1 MSLEQDI
8 LKIKSQLSPAKQAL
22 LAKRLQG
29 KVQSDQKL
37 NVVPRRTT
45 ISPVPLSFAQE
56 RLWFLHK
63 LNPDSAFY
71 NEHGAI
77 QLQGV
82 LDVDILEQCLRELVS
97 RHESLRTT
105 FDTVVGQPVQVI
117 AASMDVPLSVVNLS
131 ELPQAAQKLE
141 ILRLS
146 AEQCLPP
153 FNFVQGPLLRWTLVQ
168 LGKQD
173 YVLLL
178 TMHHIIID
186 GWSLG
191 VIFRELAV
199 LYAAF
204 SQGKPYPLLELPLQ
218 YADFALWQRQ
228 WLQGSVLESQ
238 LTYWKQQLSNYPPVL
253 QLPTDYPRPSVQTF
267 RGARQYFSLGANL
280 TQALKDLSKQENLTL
295 FITLLAAFKTLLY
308 RYTSVE
314 KIVIGSPIANR
325 NRDKNTEGIVG
336 FFANTIA
343 MQTDFSGNPTF
354 RELLSRVRQMVLEA
368 QTYQDLPFEQLV
380 KELQPHRDLSHA
392 PIFQVLFLL
401 QNELT
406 SALSALEPLG
416 LNTSL
421 WETDT
426 NTAKFDLTLAVRE
439 TDGKLI
445 GAWEYNTDLFAP
457 STIARMAN
465 HFQTLLAAIVLNADR
480 RLHDL
485 PLLTMQEKQQFLEW
499 NQTQLNYSK
508 NLCIHHL
515 FEQQVQ
521 KTPNA
526 VAVVFKDEQLTY
538 RELNSRANQL
548 AHHLQTLGVS
558 PEVLVGTCVERSL
571 EMIVGLLAI
580 LKAGGAYVPLD
591 SAYPQERLFYMLSDS
606 QVKVLLT
613 TEKLAAKLPEHKA
626 SVVYLDTDS
635 KLISQQN
642 QYNPITN
649 TKPTNLAYV
658 LYTSGSTGKPK
669 GVTVEHRSTIN
680 FLHWARE
687 VYTSEQLAGVL
698 ACTSINFDLSVFEL
712 FVPLCW
718 GGRVILV
725 ENALYLPTLP
735 AVLNVTLLNTVPS
748 VIAELLKINGI
759 PDGVKTI
766 NLAGEP
772 LPHQL
777 VQQLYQHHPSIQVFN
792 LYGPTE
798 ATTYS
803 TFTLVP
809 FGLNKAPNIG
819 RPIANT
825 QVYILDSH
833 LQPVPIGVM
842 GELYIGGAGLARD
855 YLHRPELTADKFI
868 RNPFSDILGDRLYK
882 TGDRARFLPDGNIE
896 FLGRIDHQ
904 IKIRGYRIELGEI
917 EAVLVTHPKIK
928 EAVVLAKED
937 QLGEKRLLAYVVADN
952 KASEILN
959 QEKVVTISELRNF
972 LKEKLPEYMMPS
984 AFVFLQT
991 MPLTPNGKIDHR
1003 ALPVPESRQLEKTY
1017 VRPQTQAERLLTNIW
1032 QQVLQIEKVGVED
1045 NFFHLGGH
1053 SLLIIKVQAKINEI
1067 FAQEIPIVELFKYS
1081 TIKSLAEFLTQNNN
1095 ELTYSQQAN
1104 EKVENRNSRKA
1115 MTIQKR
1121 QIRQQH
1127 RANNQ

>member
-1 MSLEQDI
+1 MSLDQDI

-29 KVQSDQKL
+29 KVQFDQKL
-37 NVVPRRTT
+37 NIVPRRST

-82 LDVDILEQCLRELVS
+82 LDIGILEQCLRELVS

-105 FDTVVGQPVQVI
+105 FDTVAGQPVQVI

-146 AEQCLPP
+146 AEHRLPS
-153 FNFVQGPLLRWTLVQ
+153 FNFVQGPLLRWMLVQ
-168 LGKQD
+168 LGKED

-191 VIFRELAV
+191 VMFRELAA

-204 SQGKPYPLLELPLQ
+204 SQGKPAPLPEMPLE
-218 YADFALWQRQ
+218 YGDFAIWQRE
-228 WLQGSVLESQ
+228 WLQGKVLESQ

-253 QLPTDYPRPSVQTF
+253 QLPTDYPRPSVQSF
-267 RGARQYFSLGANL
+267 RGARQHFSLGANL
-280 TQALKDLSKQENLTL
+280 TQALKDLNKQENLTL

-380 KELQPHRDLSHA
+380 KELQPHRDLSHS
-392 PIFQVLFLL
+392 PIFQVVFLL

-406 SALSALEPLG
+406 SALSALEVLG
-416 LNTSL
+416 LKTSL

-426 NTAKFDLTLAVRE
+426 STAKFDLTLAVRE

-457 STIARMAN
+457 STIAKMAN
-465 HFQTLLAAIVLNADR
+465 HFQTLLTAIVLNPDQH
-480 RLHDL
+480 LHDL
-485 PLLTMQEKQQFLEW
+485 PLLTIPEKQQLLEW
-499 NQTQLNYSK
+499 NQTQVNYPQD
-508 NLCIHHL
+508 LCIHQV
-515 FEQQVQ
+515 FEQWVQ
-521 KTPNA
+521 KNPNA

-548 AHHLQTLGVS
+548 AHHLQRLGVG
-558 PEVLVGTCVERSL
+558 PEVLVGICVERSL
-571 EMIVGLLAI
+571 EMIVGLLGI

-591 SAYPQERLFYMLSDS
+591 SAYPQERLAYMLSDS

-613 TEKLAAKLPEHKA
+613 TDKLAANLPEHEA
-626 SVVYLDTDS
+626 SVVYLDRE
-635 KLISQQN
+635 ISRESEEN
-642 QYNPITN
+642 LVSGV
-649 TKPTNLAYV
+649 KPENLAY
-658 LYTSGSTGKPK
+658 LIYTSGSTGKPK
-669 GVTVEHRSTIN
+669 GVLIAHQGLCNLAQAQIDSFDVQPNSRVLQFASFSFDAAVWEIFMALGSG
-680 FLHWARE
+680 ARIVLGTPE
-687 VYTSEQLAGVL
+687 ELLPGSALLKLLDEQAITHV
-698 ACTSINFDLSVFEL
+698 
-712 FVPLCW
+712 
-718 GGRVILV
+718 
-725 ENALYLPTLP
+725 TLP
-735 AVLNVTLLNTVPS
+735 PSALAVLPNK
-748 VIAELLKINGI
+748 ELPALQII
-759 PDGVKTI
+759 IV
-766 NLAGEP
+766 AGEACGSD
-772 LPHQL
+772 L
-777 VQQLYQHHPSIQVFN
+777 VVQWSNGRRFFN
-792 LYGPTE
+792 AYGPTE
-798 ATTYS
+798 STVCATIAES
-803 TFTLVP
+803 TPDISQLP
-809 FGLNKAPNIG
+809 IG

-825 QVYILDSH
+825 QVYILDEY
-833 LQPVPIGVM
+833 LQRVPVGVA
-842 GELYIGGAGLARD
+842 GELHIGGVGIARG
-855 YLHRPELTADKFI
+855 YLNRPELTADKFI
-868 RNPFSDILGDRLYK
+868 RNPFSDKFGDRLYK
-882 TGDRARFLPDGNIE
+882 TGDRARYLPDGNIE

-928 EAVVLAKED
+928 ETLVLARED
-937 QLGEKRLLAYVVADN
+937 KLGEKRLLAYVVADQ
-952 KASEILN
+952 KTSEIFN

-972 LKEKLPEYMMPS
+972 LQEKLPEYMMPS
-984 AFVFLQT
+984 AFVFLER

-1003 ALPVPESRQLEKTY
+1003 ALPVPESRQLETPY
-1017 VRPQTQAERLLTNIW
+1017 IRPQTQAERLITNIW
-1032 QQVLQIEKVGVED
+1032 QQLLQIEKVGVED

-1053 SLLIIKVQAKINEI
+1053 SLLIVKLQVELNEI
-1067 FAQEIPIVELFKYS
+1067 FDKEIPIVELFKYP
-1081 TIKSLAEFLTQNNN
+1081 TIKSLAEYLTENNN
-1095 ELTYSQQAN
+1095 ESTYSQQAY
-1104 EKVENRNSRKA
+1104 EKAENRNSRKA

-1121 QIRQQH
+1121 QLRQKH

>member
-37 NVVPRRTT
+37 NVVPRRAT

-82 LDVDILEQCLRELVS
+82 LDIGILEQCLRELVS

-105 FDTVVGQPVQVI
+105 FDTVAGQPVQVI

-146 AEQCLPP
+146 AEHRLPS
-153 FNFVQGPLLRWTLVQ
+153 FNFVQGPLLRWMLLQ
-168 LGKQD
+168 LGKKD

-191 VIFRELAV
+191 VMFRELAA

-204 SQGKPYPLLELPLQ
+204 SQGKPAPLPEMPLE
-218 YADFALWQRQ
+218 YGDFAIWQRE
-228 WLQGSVLESQ
+228 WLQGKVLESQ

-253 QLPTDYPRPSVQTF
+253 QLPTDYPRPSVQSF
-267 RGARQYFSLGANL
+267 RGARQHFSLGANL
-280 TQALKDLSKQENLTL
+280 TQALKDLNKQENLTL

-380 KELQPHRDLSHA
+380 KELQPHRDLSHS
-392 PIFQVLFLL
+392 PIFQVVFLL

-406 SALSALEPLG
+406 SALSALEVLG

-426 NTAKFDLTLAVRE
+426 STAKFDLTLAVRE

-465 HFQTLLAAIVLNADR
+465 HFQTLLTAIVLNPDQ
-480 RLHDL
+480 HFYDL
-485 PLLTMQEKQQFLEW
+485 PLLTIPEKQQLLEW
-499 NQTQLNYSK
+499 NQTQVNYPQD
-508 NLCIHHL
+508 LCVHQV
-515 FEQQVQ
+515 FEQWVQ

-548 AHHLQTLGVS
+548 AHHLQRLGVG
-558 PEVLVGTCVERSL
+558 PEVLVGICVERSL
-571 EMIVGLLAI
+571 EMIVGLLGI

-591 SAYPQERLFYMLSDS
+591 SAYPQERLAYMLSDS

-613 TEKLAAKLPEHKA
+613 TEKLAANLPEHKA
-626 SVVYLDTDS
+626 SVVYLDRE
-635 KLISQQN
+635 ISRESEEN
-642 QYNPITN
+642 LLSGV
-649 TKPTNLAYV
+649 KPENLAYV
-658 LYTSGSTGKPK
+658 IYTSGSTGKPK
-669 GVTVEHRSTIN
+669 GVLIAHQGLCNLAQAQIDSFDVQPNSRILQFASFSFDAAVWEIFMALGSG
-680 FLHWARE
+680 ARIVLGTPE
-687 VYTSEQLAGVL
+687 ELLPGSALLKLLDEQAITHV
-698 ACTSINFDLSVFEL
+698 
-712 FVPLCW
+712 
-718 GGRVILV
+718 
-725 ENALYLPTLP
+725 TLP
-735 AVLNVTLLNTVPS
+735 PSALAVLPNK
-748 VIAELLKINGI
+748 ELPALQII
-759 PDGVKTI
+759 IV
-766 NLAGEP
+766 AGEACGSD
-772 LPHQL
+772 L
-777 VQQLYQHHPSIQVFN
+777 VVQWSNGRRFFN
-792 LYGPTE
+792 AYGPTE
-798 ATTYS
+798 STVCATIAES
-803 TFTLVP
+803 TPDISQLP
-809 FGLNKAPNIG
+809 IG

-825 QVYILDSH
+825 QVYILDEY
-833 LQPVPIGVM
+833 LQRVPVGVA
-842 GELYIGGAGLARD
+842 GELHIGGVGIARG
-855 YLHRPELTADKFI
+855 YLNRPELTADKFI
-868 RNPFSDILGDRLYK
+868 RNPFSDKLGDRLYK
-882 TGDRARFLPDGNIE
+882 TGDRARYLPDGNIE

-928 EAVVLAKED
+928 ETLVLARED
-937 QLGEKRLLAYVVADN
+937 KLGEKRLLAYVVADQ
-952 KASEILN
+952 KTSEIFN

-972 LKEKLPEYMMPS
+972 LQEKLPEYMMPS
-984 AFVFLQT
+984 AFVFLER

-1003 ALPVPESRQLEKTY
+1003 ALPVPESRQLETPY
-1017 VRPQTQAERLLTNIW
+1017 IRPQTKVERLITNIW
-1032 QQVLQIEKVGVED
+1032 QQLLQIEKVGVED

-1053 SLLIIKVQAKINEI
+1053 SLLIVKLQVELNEI
-1067 FAQEIPIVELFKYS
+1067 FDKEIPIVELFKYP
-1081 TIKSLAEFLTQNNN
+1081 TIKSLAEYLTENNN
-1095 ELTYSQQAN
+1095 ESTYSQQAY
-1104 EKVENRNSRKA
+1104 EKAENRNSRKA

-1121 QIRQQH
+1121 QLRQKH
-1127 RANNQ
+1127 RANNP

>member
-37 NVVPRRTT
+37 NVVSRRAT
-45 ISPVPLSFAQE
+45 ISPVPLSFAQQ

-82 LDVDILEQCLRELVS
+82 LDIGILEQCLQELVS

-105 FDTVVGQPVQVI
+105 FDTVGGQPVQVI
-117 AASMDVPLSVVNLS
+117 ADSMDVPLSVVNLS

-146 AEQCLPP
+146 AEHRLPS
-153 FNFVQGPLLRWTLVQ
+153 FNFVQGPLLRWMLVQ

-191 VIFRELAV
+191 VMFRELAA

-204 SQGKPYPLLELPLQ
+204 SQGKPASLPEMPLE
-218 YADFALWQRQ
+218 YGDFAIWQRE
-228 WLQGSVLESQ
+228 WLQGKVLESQ

-253 QLPTDYPRPSVQTF
+253 QLPTDYPRPSVQSF
-267 RGARQYFSLGANL
+267 RGARQHFSLGANL
-280 TQALKDLSKQENLTL
+280 TQALKDMNKQENLTL

-308 RYTSVE
+308 RYTSAE

-354 RELLSRVRQMVLEA
+354 RELLNRVRQMMLEA

-380 KELQPHRDLSHA
+380 KELQPHRDLSHS
-392 PIFQVLFLL
+392 PIFQVVFLL

-406 SALSALEPLG
+406 SALSALEVLG
-416 LNTSL
+416 LKTSL

-426 NTAKFDLTLAVRE
+426 STAKFDLTLAVRE
-439 TDGKLI
+439 TDGRLI

-457 STIARMAN
+457 STIVRMAN
-465 HFQTLLAAIVLNADR
+465 HFQTLLTAIVLNPDQH
-480 RLHDL
+480 LHDL
-485 PLLTMQEKQQFLEW
+485 PLLTISEKQQFLEW
-499 NQTQLNYSK
+499 NHTQVNYPK
-508 NLCIHHL
+508 DLCIHQV
-515 FEQQVQ
+515 FEQWVQ

-526 VAVVFKDEQLTY
+526 VAVMFKDEQLTY

-548 AHHLQTLGVS
+548 AHHLQTLGVG
-558 PEVLVGTCVERSL
+558 PEVLVGICVERSL
-571 EMIVGLLAI
+571 EMIVGLLGI

-591 SAYPQERLFYMLSDS
+591 SAYPQERLAYMLSDS

-613 TEKLAAKLPEHKA
+613 TEKLAANLPEHKA
-626 SVVYLDTDS
+626 SLVYLDTE
-635 KLISQQN
+635 ISCESQDN
-642 QYNPITN
+642 LLSRV
-649 TKPTNLAYV
+649 KPENLAYV
-658 LYTSGSTGKPK
+658 IYTSGSTGKPK
-669 GVTVEHRSTIN
+669 GVLIAHQGLCNLAQAQIDSFDVQPNSRILQFASFSFDAAVWEI
-680 FLHWARE
+680 FMALGCGARIVLGTPE
-687 VYTSEQLAGVL
+687 ELLPGSALLKLLDEQAITHV
-698 ACTSINFDLSVFEL
+698 
-712 FVPLCW
+712 
-718 GGRVILV
+718 
-725 ENALYLPTLP
+725 TLP
-735 AVLNVTLLNTVPS
+735 PSALAVLPNK
-748 VIAELLKINGI
+748 ELPALQII
-759 PDGVKTI
+759 IV
-766 NLAGEP
+766 AGEACGSD
-772 LPHQL
+772 L
-777 VQQLYQHHPSIQVFN
+777 VTQWSNGRRFFN
-792 LYGPTE
+792 AYGPTE
-798 ATTYS
+798 STVCATIAES
-803 TFTLVP
+803 TPDISQLP
-809 FGLNKAPNIG
+809 IG
-819 RPIANT
+819 CPIANT
-825 QVYILDSH
+825 QVYILDEY
-833 LQPVPIGVM
+833 LQRVPVGVA
-842 GELYIGGAGLARD
+842 GELHIGGVGIARG
-855 YLHRPELTADKFI
+855 YLNRPELTADKFI
-868 RNPFSDILGDRLYK
+868 RNPFSDKLGDRLYK
-882 TGDRARFLPDGNIE
+882 TGDRARYLPDGNIE

-917 EAVLVTHPKIK
+917 EAVLVNHPKIK
-928 EAVVLAKED
+928 ETLVLARED
-937 QLGEKRLLAYVVADN
+937 KLGEKRLFAYVVAEQ
-952 KASEILN
+952 KTSEIFN
-959 QEKVVTISELRNF
+959 QEKFVTTSELRNF
-972 LKEKLPEYMMPS
+972 LQKKLPEYMMPS
-984 AFVFLQT
+984 AFVFLER

-1003 ALPVPESRQLEKTY
+1003 ALPVPENRQLETPY
-1017 VRPQTQAERLLTNIW
+1017 IRPQTKVERLITNIW
-1032 QQVLQIEKVGVED
+1032 QQLLQIEKVGVED

-1053 SLLIIKVQAKINEI
+1053 SLLIVKLQVELNEI
-1067 FAQEIPIVELFKYS
+1067 FDKEIPIIELFKYP
-1081 TIKSLAEFLTQNNN
+1081 TIKSLAEYLTENNN
-1095 ELTYSQQAN
+1095 ESTYSQQAY
-1104 EKVENRNSRKA
+1104 EKAENRNSRKA

-1121 QIRQQH
+1121 QLRQKH
-1127 RANNQ
+1127 RANN